1 MENTELYPITE
12 PFSTGRLQVSSLHE
26 IYYEE
31 VGNKDGVPIVFL
43 HGGPGGG
50 LHKEYRRFFDPA
62 HYRVILFDQRG
73 AGQSTPSA
81 ETEENTTWD
90 LVRDIELIR
99 KHLGIRKW
107 IVFGGS
113 WGSTL
118 ALAYGVTHPDKVLG
132 VILRGVFLCRKS
144 ELEWF
149 YQSGAHQIFPDEWE
163 GYLEPIPQDEREDLI
178 AAYHRRLFGEDEAA
192 QLRCALAWSKWEA
205 ATSRLY
211 RNEKAVADFEDPKL
225 ALAFA
230 RIENHYFVNGA
241 FFESDNFLLE
251 NVEKLREKPC
261 IIVQGR
267 YDVVCP
273 MRSAWDLHRAWPE
286 AELVVVPDSGHSALE
301 PGISKELVRATEAF
315 KQIKYE
321 Y

>member
-1 MENTELYPITE
+1 MENTELYPVTE
-12 PFSTGRLQVSSLHE
+12 PFNTGRLQVSPLHE
-26 IYYEE
+26 IYFEE
-31 VGNKDGVPIVFL
+31 VGNKDGVPVVFL

-50 LHKEYRRFFDPA
+50 LHDSYRKFFDPA

-73 AGQSTPSA
+73 AGKSTPSA
-81 ETEENTTWD
+81 EVEENTTWD

-99 KHLGIRKW
+99 KHLGIRNW

-118 ALAYGVTHPDKVLG
+118 ALSYGVTHPEKVLG
-132 VILRGVFLCRKS
+132 MILRGVFLCRRS
-144 ELEWF
+144 EIEWF
-149 YQSGAHQIFPDEWE
+149 YQSGADQIFPDEWE
-163 GYLEPIPQDEREDLI
+163 EYLAAIPEEEHGDLVK
-178 AAYHRRLFGEDEAA
+178 AYHKRLFGKDEAE
-192 QLRCALAWSKWEA
+192 QLRCAMAWSKWEA
-205 ATSRLY
+205 STSRLH
-211 RNEKAVADFEDPKL
+211 RNEKSIKDFEEPKL

-241 FFESDNFLLE
+241 FFETENYLLE
-251 NVEKLREKPC
+251 NVHKLREKPC

-286 AELVVVPDSGHSALE
+286 AELVVVPDAGHSALE

-315 KQIKYE
+315 KAIKYE